1 MDSLEIAK
9 KYNIAHYLISRII
22 TKYSNEFEMFGEIK
36 VKKLNNV
43 GRPTI
48 LKYLNSNHE
57 KLLILLLKNNKN
69 NVKCKVELLKS
80 LK

>member
-22 TKYSNEFEMFGEIK
+22 TKYNKEFEMFGEIK
-36 VKKLNNV
+36 FQKLNNV

-48 LKYLNSNHE
+48 LKFLNLDHE
-57 KLLILLLKNNKN
+57 KLLILLLKNNEN
-69 NVKCKVELLKS
+69 NVKLKVEFLKN